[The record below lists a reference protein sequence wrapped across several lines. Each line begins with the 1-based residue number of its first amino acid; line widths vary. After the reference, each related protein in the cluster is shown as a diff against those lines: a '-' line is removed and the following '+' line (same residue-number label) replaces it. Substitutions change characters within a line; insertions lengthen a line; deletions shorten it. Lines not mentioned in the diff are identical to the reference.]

1 MLTLSFVLMESFK
14 EAFAFYLQWW
24 WFFTPLILWPI
35 FEIAW
40 INYVQEKYIRG
51 IKWKLLEI
59 KIPKEIEKRP
69 KTMDEFFAAIYSTYD
84 VVIDTLYD
92 VYLGGMVDVWFSF
105 EIVSIEG
112 DIHFYIRAPELS
124 SDMIE
129 AQIYAQYPEAE
140 IKEAED
146 YVRDVPDDIP
156 SEDYELWGT
165 DMKLSKEDS
174 YPIRT
179 YKEYEDTASGDFI
192 DPISNIVEG
201 VSKLRKG
208 EQIWIQILARAVND
222 DWKKEADDL
231 VLKLIG
237 RKNPKNK
244 KGEGFFSLI
253 VSEIVDL
260 GRYTLLGFF
269 SPQSLNPKEDK
280 KKEEKESL
288 SMMLHLSPG
297 EKDVVSAIENS
308 VKRPGFET
316 DIRWI
321 YLAKRDIFDKTKGN
335 AIVFS
340 FLSQFGSQNLNS
352 LVPNPKTK
360 TSAYYFLTD
369 YRKALRKRQI
379 LRKYKRREFD
389 QRSYVL
395 NTEELAT
402 IYHFPTI
409 EVKAPMAPR
418 VEAKRGKPPAELPV

>member
-1 MLTLSFVLMESFK
+1 
-14 EAFAFYLQWW
+14 
-24 WFFTPLILWPI
+24 
-35 FEIAW
+35 
-40 INYVQEKYIRG
+40 
-51 IKWKLLEI
+51 
-59 KIPKEIEKRP
+59 
-69 KTMDEFFAAIYSTYD
+69 MDEFFAALYSTND

-112 DIHFYIRAPELS
+112 DIHFYIRTPELS
-124 SDMIE
+124 ADVIE
-129 AQIYAQYPEAE
+129 AQIYAQYSDAE
-140 IKEAED
+140 IKEVED
-146 YVRDVPDDIP
+146 YVRNVPDDIP

-165 DMKLSKEDS
+165 DMKLTKEDS

-208 EQIWIQILARAVND
+208 EQIWIQILVRAVKD

-237 RKNPKNK
+237 RKDQKNK

-269 SPQSLNPKEDK
+269 SPQSLSSKKED

-297 EKDVVSAIENS
+297 EKEVVTAIGNS
-308 VKRPGFET
+308 TKRPGFET

-321 YLAKRDIFDKTKGN
+321 YLAKRNIFDKTKGN

-340 FLSQFGSQNLNS
+340 FLSQFGSQDLNS
-352 LVPNPKTK
+352 FVPNAKTK

-409 EVKAPMAPR
+409 EVKAPVAPR
-418 VEAKRGKPPAELPV
+418 VEAKRGKPPTELPV

>member
-1 MLTLSFVLMESFK
+1 MPALSFVLIESIK

-24 WFFTPLILWPI
+24 WFVTPLILWPI

-40 INYVQEKYIRG
+40 VNYVQEKYIRS

-69 KTMDEFFAAIYSTYD
+69 KTMDEFFAALYSTND
-84 VVIDTLYD
+84 TVIDTLYD
-92 VYLGGMVDVWFSF
+92 VYLSGAIDTWFSF
-105 EIVSIEG
+105 EIVSIGG
-112 DIHFYIRAPELS
+112 DIHFYIRTPEIS
-124 SDMIE
+124 ADMIE

-140 IKEAED
+140 IKEVED
-146 YVRDVPDDIP
+146 YVRDIPDDIP
-156 SEDYELWGT
+156 SADYELWGT
-165 DMKLSKEDS
+165 DMKLNKEDS

-208 EQIWIQILARAVND
+208 EQIWIQILVRAVND
-222 DWKKEADDL
+222 NWKKEADDL

-237 RKNPKNK
+237 RDNPKK
-244 KGEGFFSLI
+244 RKGEGFFSLVI
-253 VSEIVDL
+253 SEIVDL

-280 KKEEKESL
+280 KQDKEHL

-297 EKDVVSAIENS
+297 EKEIVTAIENS
-308 VKRPGFET
+308 TKRPGFET

-321 YLAKRDIFDKTKGN
+321 YLAKRDIFDKAKGN
-335 AIVFS
+335 AVVFS
-340 FLSQFGSQNLNS
+340 FLSQFGSQDLNS
-352 LVPNPKTK
+352 FIPNSKTK

-379 LRKYKRREFD
+379 LRK
-389 QRSYVL
+389 
-395 NTEELAT
+395 
-402 IYHFPTI
+402 
-409 EVKAPMAPR
+409 
-418 VEAKRGKPPAELPV
+418 